1 MHTGVKTPQKT
12 CYLIVE
18 RHVLSYTRINI
29 MNDLSHI
36 RVVAN
41 IWLKSADDILPN
53 ADWVYSTFVTTYPE
67 PVGSCVKIYEVEDEL
82 LIIPRC

>member
-1 MHTGVKTPQKT
+1 MHTGVKPPQKT

-18 RHVLSYTRINI
+18 RHVLSSARINI
-29 MNDLSHI
+29 MNYLSHI

-41 IWLKSADDILPN
+41 IWLKSAADILPN
-53 ADWVYSTFVTTYPE
+53 IDWVYSTFVTTYPE
-67 PVGSCVKIYEVEDEL
+67 PVGSCVKIYEVDEL